1 MAAKKIL
8 GLGVVVVFLGGCQ
21 SWQYRDIEKLPPTA
35 AIPEVSEPGKV
46 DAWYFDGISGNNVQ
60 SMIDAEKFPDS
71 PDEITELNQ
80 LRRAANRAN
89 NYGTLIRGYLEPPAT
104 GEYTFYIAGD
114 DETQLWLSPSQSPED
129 IVRIASTMATP
140 LDNFTRYSSQTSG
153 IHYLE
158 AGQKYYFEL
167 RHKEGGWD
175 DHFTVAWSGPGLN
188 QQVIDSPFQ
197 HSFAQATP
205 GTQPDLTTEEAYEL
219 GYRIGFFDGEKGL
232 PYNAQYPPLDEDG
245 DGLYDNW
252 EIYYGLDPT
261 DPTDAMSD
269 TDGDLLTALDEF
281 WARTDP
287 NLADTDGDGIPDGYE
302 YAYGLDPTDPTDA
315 SRDLDGDGY
324 SVLEEYL

>member
-46 DAWYFDGISGNNVQ
+46 DVWYFDGISGNNVQ
-60 SMIDAEKFPDS
+60 SLIDAEKFPDS

-158 AGQKYYFEL
+158 AGQKYYFYSKITSGMNFEQAVEKVTFEL
-167 RHKEGGWD
+167 QKEGFGILSNINIKD
-175 DHFTVAWSGPGLN
+175 TFKKKLN
-188 QQVIDSPFQ
+188 VDFKKYTILGACNPHYAHKILQKEDKIGVFLPCNIVIEENENKEIEIAAVNPIASLLSVNNDNIGCFLIDIQQKLKRAIDK
-197 HSFAQATP
+197 T
-205 GTQPDLTTEEAYEL
+205 
-219 GYRIGFFDGEKGL
+219 
-232 PYNAQYPPLDEDG
+232 
-245 DGLYDNW
+245 
-252 EIYYGLDPT
+252 
-261 DPTDAMSD
+261 
-269 TDGDLLTALDEF
+269 
-281 WARTDP
+281 
-287 NLADTDGDGIPDGYE
+287 
-302 YAYGLDPTDPTDA
+302 
-315 SRDLDGDGY
+315 
-324 SVLEEYL
+324 